1 MPTMQCH
8 NRDGDLHQTNK
19 RQKWWLPILGPTSTL
34 LAYLLA
40 RHACHGETRWDT
52 HELART
58 IGLGTNRVRLW
69 ESLERLSNFKVA
81 TFVSTDVIAIRLELP
96 ALTPRQQEM
105 LPATMADNYRQRI
118 AA

>member
-1 MPTMQCH
+1 MPTTQRH
-8 NRDGDLHQTNK
+8 NRHTNLYQTNK

-40 RHACHGETRWDT
+40 RHATYGETTWDT

-58 IGLGTNRVRLW
+58 VGLGTNRARLW
-69 ESLERLSNFKVA
+69 ESLERLAHFYIA
-81 TFVSTDVIAIRLELP
+81 TFVSTDVIAVRLELP
-96 ALTPRQQEM
+96 ALTSHQVDV
-105 LPATMADNYRQRI
+105 LPAALADSYRQRL